1 MVSFVTTIEKFQKK
15 GEKSGW
21 SYITISA
28 AQVNKLIPG
37 QKVSFRV
44 KGTID
49 SYSFSRTALL
59 PMGDGG
65 FILPIN
71 GTIRKAI
78 RKVAGDKI
86 KVVMEA
92 DRRKLELSA
101 DLMASLRDEPQALEH
116 FKSLALSHQHY
127 FSKWIESAKTTQ
139 TKTKRIVMAVIALS
153 KKQGYSEMIRGN
165 KNQPY

>member
-1 MVSFVTTIEKFQKK
+1 MLSFTTTIEKFQKK

-49 SYSFSRTALL
+49 AYSFSRTALL

-71 GTIRKAI
+71 STIRKAI

-86 KVVMEA
+86 KVVIEA
-92 DRRKLELSA
+92 DKRKLELSA
-101 DLMASLRDEPQALEH
+101 DLMASLGDEPQALEH

-153 KKQGYSEMIRGN
+153 KKQGYPEMIREN
-165 KNQPY
+165 KNQRY

>member
-1 MVSFVTTIEKFQKK
+1 MLSFTTTIEKFQKK

-49 SYSFSRTALL
+49 SYPFSRTALL

-78 RKVAGDKI
+78 GKVAGDKI

-92 DRRKLELSA
+92 DKRKLELSA
-101 DLMASLRDEPQALEH
+101 DLMTSLRDEPQALEH

-153 KKQGYSEMIRGN
+153 KKQGYPEMIREN
-165 KNQPY
+165 KNQRY